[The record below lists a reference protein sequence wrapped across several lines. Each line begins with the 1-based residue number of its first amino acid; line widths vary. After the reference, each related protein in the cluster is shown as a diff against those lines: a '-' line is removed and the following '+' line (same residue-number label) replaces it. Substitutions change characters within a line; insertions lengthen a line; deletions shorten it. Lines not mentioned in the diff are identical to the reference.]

1 MVYTPSVF
9 GKRSR
14 KFQRYQAAAP
24 YLGWVRGRGGDG
36 RGIKAGM
43 EARMEADVFLVSETQ
58 AIEDMAW
65 SFMWFSFKQGI
76 GFDSRNQYGYKS

>member
-1 MVYTPSVF
+1 
-9 GKRSR
+9 
-14 KFQRYQAAAP
+14 
-24 YLGWVRGRGGDG
+24 
-36 RGIKAGM
+36 
-43 EARMEADVFLVSETQ
+43 MEADVFLVSETQ